1 MIDMIELIGLKVLKR
16 DKSVGLD
23 RRAFERMYQQHKL
36 PLLHYVVGLVLH
48 QAVAEEIVQEAFL
61 KFYRHRD
68 EIDLNASYKS
78 WLYTVARNL
87 SFDYLK
93 KKKEVLWDSVES
105 EDFNISDNIEDQTIV
120 PSEEQL
126 IKKAEIEMVMASLEN
141 LPVTQREALKLW
153 IDDLDYE
160 DMAVITGK
168 SAQAMKNL
176 VHRAKQSLMAALKAK
191 EE

>member
-23 RRAFERMYQQHKL
+23 RRAFERLYQQHKL

>member
-16 DKSVGLD
+16 DKGVGLD
-23 RRAFERMYQQHKL
+23 RRAFERLYQQHKL

-105 EDFNISDNIEDQTIV
+105 EDLNISDNIEDQTIV
-120 PSEEQL
+120 PSEELL